1 MELHEKREE
10 LSVKNCVFPNSA
22 FDDVNMSNTHFNNVN
37 LPVARITRANLTNAR
52 IDDANMA
59 NITINNVNLP
69 NGRIINANLSNLAI
83 QDCLLVG
90 MTIDGVSVPEM
101 MAAYKA
107 AKG

>member
-1 MELHEKREE
+1 
-10 LSVKNCVFPNSA
+10 
-22 FDDVNMSNTHFNNVN
+22 
-37 LPVARITRANLTNAR
+37 
-52 IDDANMA
+52 MA